1 MPPGTAPAFAPPWA
15 PATDAVWPESGRFF
29 CLALTTVVSAAWV
42 ARHKAVTVLEE
53 WGVSGEHA
61 DTARLLISELVTNA
75 VMFGKLPGVPVP
87 GQITLA
93 LWHLRDAL
101 VIEVA
106 DQSADLPVLRPAG
119 GAAER
124 GRGLHLVAAL
134 SSQWGHYA
142 AYPGWKTVYCVLDV
156 AATTEKVGRR

>member
-1 MPPGTAPAFAPPWA
+1 
-15 PATDAVWPESGRFF
+15 VE
-29 CLALTTVVSAAWV
+29 SAAWV
-42 ARHKAVTVLEE
+42 ARHKARTVLEE

-61 DTARLLISELVTNA
+61 ETARLLISELVTNA
-75 VMFGKLPGVPVP
+75 VIFGKAPGAPAP
-87 GQITLA
+87 GQITVA

-106 DQSADLPVLRPAG
+106 DQSADLPVLRPARG
-119 GAAER
+119 EAER
-124 GRGLHLVAAL
+124 GRGLHLVAGL

-156 AATTEKVGRR
+156 GATTEREGRR